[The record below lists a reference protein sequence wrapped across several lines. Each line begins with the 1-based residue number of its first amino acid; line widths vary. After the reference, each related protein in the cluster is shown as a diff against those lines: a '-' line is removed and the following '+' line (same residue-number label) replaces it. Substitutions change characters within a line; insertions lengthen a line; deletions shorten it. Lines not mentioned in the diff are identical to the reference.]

1 MSMRMMVIAAGCALV
16 VSSVALG
23 SGVADAEARPASGAQ
38 AAGDRLGARIEAALK
53 ADGPYF
59 TPEERATIERKCGY
73 PAGSWDGFEV
83 NVSNGVLTCRGG
95 KRVDDAEM
103 RALLA
108 VAEPRIERRVETVM
122 DSPEVQDAIEAV
134 AEEAEREALASID
147 EAMIARDA
155 AREAE
160 RALHD
165 ASREIRKSTGQAKR
179 ERHRSH

>member
-1 MSMRMMVIAAGCALV
+1 MRMMVIAAGCALV

-73 PAGSWDGFEV
+73 PAGSWDGYEV

-103 RALLA
+103 RALLV
-108 VAEPRIERRVETVM
+108 VAEPRIERRVNAVM
-122 DSPEVQDAIEAV
+122 ESPEVQGAIRAV
-134 AEEAEREALASID
+134 AEDAERQALAGID
-147 EAMIARDA
+147 QAAA
-155 AREAE
+155 AREA
-160 RALHD
+160 A
-165 ASREIRKSTGQAKR
+165 AAAREAVREAKAEMQHSAR
-179 ERHRSH
+179 EARRGR